1 MSGRLEGKAAIVT
14 GAGRGIGRA
23 TALALAAEGARVA
36 LAARS
41 VEEIEAGAA
50 EIPGALAVPCDVTD
64 EAQVQ
69 NMVARALEAFGRVD
83 VLVNN
88 AGYSRQMPI
97 ADLERGEFERAWQVN
112 TVGTYLCCRAVLPAM
127 KRQGG
132 GTIVNVVS
140 GAGKR
145 GSARRGAYSASKFG
159 MMGFSQALQ
168 QEVKEHG
175 IVVSCVCPGPVD
187 TLIWSS
193 NNPGTDPARLL
204 RPEDVADAIVF
215 VATRGPGVVIP
226 EMEVRPL
233 SFMA

>member
-1 MSGRLEGKAAIVT
+1 MSRLEGKVAIVT

-23 TALALAAEGARVA
+23 TAVALAAEHARVA

-41 VEEIEAGAA
+41 LDQLEAAAA

-64 EAQVQ
+64 EEQVQ
-69 NMVARALEAFGRVD
+69 SLVARTLEAFGRID

-112 TVGTYLCCRAVLPAM
+112 TVGTFLCCRAVLPAM
-127 KRQGG
+127 TRQGG

-168 QEVKEHG
+168 QEMKEHG

-187 TLIWSS
+187 TLIWSA
-193 NNPGTDPARLL
+193 NNPGTDVSKLL

-215 VATRGPGVVIP
+215 VATRPPGVVIP
-226 EMEVRPL
+226 ELEVRPL